1 MKLAVF
7 GLGYVGSVSA
17 ACFCKLGHEVI
28 GIDINP
34 VKVQMINDCQS
45 PVIEP
50 GLTDLITKFVQE
62 GRLRATTN
70 IEEAIAFAD
79 ISLVCVG
86 TPSLGN
92 GQLNVEHV
100 VSVFGQIGEQLKNKE
115 EYHVVALRS
124 TMLPDAYM
132 EQVIP
137 ELIKATGAELGE
149 KFGVC
154 AFPEFLREG
163 TAIKDFFDPPKI
175 VIGEID
181 KKSGDMLEELNRGIE
196 APLFRCELQIASMV
210 KYVDN
215 SFHALKVDFANEISR
230 ICKPMAIDSYKV
242 MEIFC
247 SDEKLNMSPAYLKP
261 GFAFGGSCLPKDVR
275 ALTHKAKHLDV
286 EVPVLSNLLRSNEIH
301 CQQLV
306 DTLVGLNKKK
316 LGFLGL
322 SFKEDTDD
330 LRESPIVQVI
340 ESMIGK
346 GFSVSI
352 FDENVKLANLI
363 GANKTYIQNE
373 IPHISKLIKD
383 SVEIVVSESD
393 VIVVSQKHPKFS
405 QISGMLTNGEIVID
419 LVKAVQDPDTL
430 NSQYRRFC

>member
-28 GIDINP
+28 GIDVNP
-34 VKVQMINDCQS
+34 VKVQMINDGKS

-50 GLTDLITKFVQE
+50 GLTDLISKFVQK
-62 GRLRATTN
+62 GRLKATTN
-70 IEEAIAFAD
+70 IEEAIVFAD
-79 ISLVCVG
+79 VSLVCVG
-86 TPSLGN
+86 TPSLAN
-92 GQLNVEHV
+92 GELNVEHV
-100 VSVFGQIGEQLKNKE
+100 LSVFRQIGEHLKKTKK
-115 EYHVVALRS
+115 YHVVALRS
-124 TMLPDAYM
+124 TMLPDAYL

-137 ELIKATGAELGE
+137 ELIKAAEVELGE

-181 KKSGDMLEELNRGIE
+181 KKSGDLLEELNRGIE
-196 APLFRCELQIASMV
+196 APLFRCELQTACMV

-215 SFHALKVDFANEISR
+215 SFHALKVDFANEIAR

-247 SDEKLNMSPAYLKP
+247 SDEKLNISSAYLKP

-286 EVPVLSNLLRSNEIH
+286 EVPILSNLLRSNEIH
-301 CQQLV
+301 YQQLV
-306 DTLVGLNKKK
+306 DTLVDLNKKK

-352 FDENVKLANLI
+352 FDENVKLASLI
-363 GANKTYIQNE
+363 GANKAYIENE
-373 IPHISKLIKD
+373 IPHISKLIRD
-383 SVEIVVSESD
+383 SVETVVSESD
-393 VIVVSQKHPKFS
+393 VVIISQKHPKFS
-405 QISGMLTNGEIVID
+405 QVTETLTNGEIVID
-419 LVKAVQDPDTL
+419 LVKAIQNPSPL
-430 NSQYRRFC
+430 SSQYKRFC